1 MPSPGTTPAAKW
13 PTSWNVAPSAATTTL
28 ARRAY
33 SEWIWARPSMAAMTG
48 TRMLAMFFQDLN
60 AFVMD
65 LAPYAGIGNVGER
78 RPIHTDHEVPSRPR
92 EDYDLIR
99 SIL

>member
-13 PTSWNVAPSAATTTL
+13 PTSWNVAPSAATMTL
-28 ARRAY
+28 ARSAY
-33 SEWIWARPSMAAMTG
+33 SRMDMG
-48 TRMLAMFFQDLN
+48 TPLDSCNDRHANVGYVFQDLR
-60 AFVMD
+60 ALVVG
-65 LAPYAGIGNVGER
+65 LAPYAGIGNVAER